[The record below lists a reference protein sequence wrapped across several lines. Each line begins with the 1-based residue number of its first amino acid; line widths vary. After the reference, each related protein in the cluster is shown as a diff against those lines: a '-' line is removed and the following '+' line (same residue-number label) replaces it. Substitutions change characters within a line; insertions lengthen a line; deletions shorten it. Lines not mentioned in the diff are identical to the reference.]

1 MEFQGVHLSGR
12 ALAALGAV
20 AALAVA
26 AAPAH
31 ADPMR
36 GLGDQSTSPDPPGQT
51 RFADSGAALT
61 LTRGASRDA
70 PGYTLTVAKQPF
82 QLTTRRDGQTVLATT
97 GDSAT
102 AAAARFV
109 SGGTSYYATRVNS
122 ASWKHGVLT
131 LDLATTDP
139 GYDIAY
145 RITPKADR
153 YAIHWDVTD
162 PRTTSSVGGDF
173 ALASA
178 GHWYGQG
185 LAVTED
191 GGPYSDQPWPL
202 DTGHVSDHQLG
213 PFDYFVND
221 PFWFTQRGTG
231 MWVDTDDVM
240 FVDINSSTNP
250 GVGSFLVTNNTRSN
264 DGANPNPSQVG
275 ESRSYDAVMFVE
287 SDARAVYED
296 YVGIAGHPQKSD
308 TTPLQYRTPMWNDW
322 GDLADGVTQQSFLN
336 YVKTIH
342 DAGLPGHTM
351 ELDDGWA
358 LGYADHEFT
367 ATGKF
372 PDPQAMI
379 DQVHGMGYDFG
390 LWDTFYS
397 NRSGSR
403 ASFLWP
409 FEDANHYLLQA
420 YSNPIPAGTNSSC
433 TATWFGGGNRAQ
445 PGLTDLGNPAAH
457 AWLAGEIQGLA
468 RKYGID
474 GWKFDTGV
482 FDPRCKP
489 YPGLDKQDYMK
500 LGADFVDHYNLTG
513 QGYITSAWTG
523 IQRYGFATDSIDKEA
538 DNDGL
543 AAAAHQALSISTI
556 GYPFTEMDMIGG
568 SDDSDPPNSPTKQVL
583 VRWAQAEALTPLMM
597 GSVNPTRYDAET
609 VDDYRAAIRLH
620 EKLWPYEME
629 QVHRAVAT
637 GEPIM
642 KPIFFDYPQDQAS
655 YAIDDEWLYG
665 DSLLAAPVLADVSS
679 RSIHL
684 PPGRWFDVLHH
695 RVVQGDIA
703 DYPVTLAD
711 VPLFVRLGTRDTGE
725 LIGALTRG

>member
-1 MEFQGVHLSGR
+1 MEFQGVHLGGR

-26 AAPAH
+26 AAPAR
-31 ADPMR
+31 ADTMR
-36 GLGDQSTSPDPPGQT
+36 GLGDPGTSPDPPGQT
-51 RFADSGAALT
+51 RFADSAAALT
-61 LTRGASRDA
+61 LTRRASKDA

-82 QLTTRRDGQTVLATT
+82 ELTTTRDGKTVLATT
-97 GDSAT
+97 GASAT

-139 GYDIAY
+139 GYDIGY
-145 RITPKADR
+145 RITPNADR

-185 LAVTED
+185 LAVTEQ

-202 DTGHVSDHQLG
+202 DSGHVSDHQLG

-221 PFWFTQRGTG
+221 PFWYTQRGTG

-250 GVGSFLVTNNTRSN
+250 GVGSFLVTNDTRSN
-264 DGANPNPSQVG
+264 DGATPNPSQVG

-287 SDARAVYED
+287 SDARAVYDD
-296 YVGIAGHPQKSD
+296 YVGIAGHPRKSD
-308 TTPLQYRTPMWNDW
+308 TTALQYRTPMWNDW
-322 GDLADGVTQQSFLN
+322 GDLADGVTQDSFLN

-367 ATGKF
+367 ATSKF
-372 PDPQAMI
+372 PDPKAMI
-379 DQVHGMGYDFG
+379 DQVHSLGYDFG

-397 NRSGSR
+397 NRTGSR
-403 ASFLWP
+403 ASDLWP

-420 YSNPIPAGTNSSC
+420 FSNPIPAGTNSSC

-457 AWLAGEIQGLA
+457 AWLASEIQGLA

-568 SDDSDPPNSPTKQVL
+568 SDDSDPPTSPTKQVL

-597 GSVNPTRYDAET
+597 GSVNPTRYDKET

-620 EKLWPYEME
+620 EKLWPYEMQ
-629 QVHRAVAT
+629 QVRRAVAT

-655 YAIDDEWLYG
+655 YTIGDEWLYG

-684 PPGRWFDVLHH
+684 PPGQWFDVLHH
-695 RVVQGDIA
+695 RVVHGDIA

-725 LIGALTRG
+725 LMRALTRG